1 MKRKVV
7 NPDPSHKKRLQKEE
21 KFQEKNL
28 KETIENKE
36 ELQKEMKYKTK
47 PHKSSTTHA

>member
-7 NPDPSHKKRLQKEE
+7 NPDPSHKKRIKEENKILQKE
-21 KFQEKNL
+21 L
-28 KETIENKE
+28 KEVIENKE

-47 PHKSSTTHA
+47 PHKS

>member
-7 NPDPSHKKRLQKEE
+7 NPDPNHKKRLQKEE
-21 KFQEKNL
+21 KILDKEL

-36 ELQKEMKYKTK
+36 ELERELKYKTK
-47 PHKSSTTHA
+47 PHNS